1 MKKKNNLKTAGK
13 YLASTYRGLFESF
26 RNLDKK
32 FFVISLYD
40 ALFIASA
47 LFIFMLGS
55 SLLGKAASKLI
66 PFASDPFGIA
76 GTQVSLLFKAIFV
89 LAIWAVAV
97 FVAIVIAQTV
107 FKGLIWTTIM
117 GKRYTKKYFKKL
129 FWVNVIWFLL
139 WLITSLIIYYGAR
152 ASYRVYV
159 QGIYYLLLFYFTTIL
174 YILFTRKNVIKRSI
188 SKALSLGVRKVRYFI
203 IPYIYAVVI
212 FVVISQLFRI
222 INPASK
228 AGMFVGV
235 ILTVF
240 FIAWMRLYIYSI
252 AKDVL
257 E

>member
-1 MKKKNNLKTAGK
+1 MKKKSNLKTAGK
-13 YLASTYRGLFESF
+13 YLASTYRELFESF
-26 RNLDKK
+26 KNLDKK

-55 SLLGKAASKLI
+55 SLLGKAISKLM
-66 PFASDPFGIA
+66 PLASDPFGIA
-76 GTQVSLLFKAIFV
+76 GTQVSLLFKAIAV

-97 FVAIVIAQTV
+97 FVAIVIAQTI

-117 GKRYTKKYFKKL
+117 GKKFTSRYFKKL
-129 FWVNVIWFLL
+129 FWVNVSWFLL
-139 WLITSLIIYYGAR
+139 WLVTSLIIYYGA
-152 ASYRVYV
+152 SVKYRIYV

-174 YILFTRKNVIKRSI
+174 YILFTRKNVIKRTI

-203 IPYIYAVVI
+203 IPYIYAVII
-212 FVVISQLFRI
+212 FVIISQLFRV
-222 INPASK
+222 INPATK
-228 AGMFVGV
+228 LGMFIGV
-235 ILTVF
+235 ILTIF